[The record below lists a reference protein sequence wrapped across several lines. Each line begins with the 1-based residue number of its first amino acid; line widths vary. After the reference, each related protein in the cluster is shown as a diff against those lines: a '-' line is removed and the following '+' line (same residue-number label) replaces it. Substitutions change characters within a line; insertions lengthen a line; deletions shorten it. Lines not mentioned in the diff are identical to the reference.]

1 MFFVLGKINSFWL
14 GRGRVLPLPSLPQLP
29 WLCAWLVGL
38 LLKTKF
44 QNIFI
49 KTKIDKACF
58 QHDIAYG
65 DLKIYLEEQLQAKYY
80 VIKHL
85 ILQKIQNLMGINVY
99 LV

>member
-1 MFFVLGKINSFWL
+1 MVGQGESPPSPITPPTPLVMRLACGPFTKNKI
-14 GRGRVLPLPSLPQLP
+14 
-29 WLCAWLVGL
+29 
-38 LLKTKF
+38 